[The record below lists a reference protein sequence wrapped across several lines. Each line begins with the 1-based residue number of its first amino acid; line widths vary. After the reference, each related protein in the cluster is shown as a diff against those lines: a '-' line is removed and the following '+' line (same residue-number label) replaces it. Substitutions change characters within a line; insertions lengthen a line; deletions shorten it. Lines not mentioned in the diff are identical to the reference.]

1 MNHLH
6 HHNNPHSYH
15 HKKPLG
21 FSSNHYRKFD
31 DMKPTEERLRPK
43 VMKPF
48 QGLKQIHKQYEAMH
62 EIAPDFSSQTKTFSD
77 GSAFPQKHAL
87 NSQRQS
93 NTHLVNKR
101 NDELIMAGVALIG
114 IVGFCLWT
122 KQ

>member
-31 DMKPTEERLRPK
+31 NMKPTEERLHPK

-48 QGLKQIHKQYEAMH
+48 QGLKQVHKQYEAMH
-62 EIAPDFSSQTKTFSD
+62 EIAPDFNSQTKTFSD

-101 NDELIMAGVALIG
+101 NDEFITMVVISAVCI
-114 IVGFCLWT
+114 GFCFIV
-122 KQ
+122 KK